1 MKTITATFAMFAFVI
16 GLAGGSFAAES
27 PPAASSTQAI
37 VLVLLL
43 MAPGSGSTG
52 VHNLQSGN

>member
-1 MKTITATFAMFAFVI
+1 MRTITATFAMFALVI

-27 PPAASSTQAI
+27 PPPASSTQAI
-37 VLVLLL
+37 ILILLL
-43 MAPGSGSTG
+43 MAPGSTSTG